1 MNPLK
6 LEIPKSLSD
15 TKELLEVKLKEKGF
29 GVLSTINFSDIL
41 ENKLG
46 VQIEKTII
54 LGVCN
59 PTIAYEAFKIYPD
72 VGLILPCNITLQD
85 HETTTTITIA
95 NPFDL
100 LPQDNLQNIASQ
112 AFELLSQVLDSI
124 RKTLEP

>member
-1 MNPLK
+1 MAPMK

-15 TKELLEVKLKEKGF
+15 TKELLEEKLKEKGF

-46 VQIEKTII
+46 VQIEKTVI

-72 VGLILPCNITLQD
+72 VGLILPCNITLKD
-85 HETTTTITIA
+85 CGKTTLITIA

-100 LPQDNLQNIASQ
+100 LTKDSLKDIASQ
-112 AFELLSQVLDSI
+112 AFELLSQVLDNIKSV
-124 RKTLEP
+124 LSL